1 MFRET
6 AKSVILFLLVI
17 ISAVLTYM
25 VWSYQP
31 EFSQVDTS
39 IESTPDIGRG
49 EPMPFKD
56 VMRAYQLIWA
66 DGNDIQ
72 GTIKEDAVVG
82 VREFLEGTEIQDIN
96 VYNNMNRLNPALDE
110 DGSEEFLIV
119 DYPAEMPA
127 KSLFQVLGF
136 EYEGALPDYS
146 FDRIIVDIASDKVT
160 FFMLNE
166 ALDRVAVA
174 TTDIESSYLLSIVE
188 KYEDSFEDYTGIITN
203 QETSNNKMAIYGPSD
218 PGDVKVENF
227 LSTQHST
234 DVMNEILFMDDEI
247 STTRNEDVYVYEGD
261 SNIATYSSSTYSY
274 SYTNLDETLSSGRN
288 PHQTIQRS
296 FDFLNSHSALSNGY
310 MLFDYAEESNESIY
324 RFTMNGYVVF
334 SDEVQNTISV
344 KYGNNAVF
352 EYDRPQ
358 LHIDAHVPG
367 DQTKELTTL
376 ENVRYQIAL
385 NDELDLQKVS
395 KITIGYDMGFAESQ
409 TELNLLEFTP
419 EWYVKYDGEWMR
431 FDEGGLY

>member
-1 MFRET
+1 MFRER
-6 AKSVILFLLVI
+6 AKSLILFILVI
-17 ISAVLTYM
+17 ASAVLTYM

-39 IESTPDIGRG
+39 IESTPNIGRG
-49 EPMPFKD
+49 EPVPFEN

-66 DGNDIQ
+66 DGSDVQ

-82 VREFLEGTEIQDIN
+82 VREFLEGTEITDIN
-96 VYNNMNRLNPALDE
+96 VYNNMNRLDPSVGE

-119 DYPAEMPA
+119 DYPSEMPA

-136 EYEGALPDYS
+136 EYDDALPDYS
-146 FDRIIVDIASDKVT
+146 FDRIIVDIASDNVT

-166 ALDRVAVA
+166 ALDKVAVA
-174 TTDIESSYLLSIVE
+174 NTDIDSSYLLSIVE

-203 QETSNNKMAIYGPSD
+203 QRTSNNKTAIYGPSD
-218 PGDVKVENF
+218 PGEVDVENF
-227 LSTQHST
+227 LSTQHSV
-234 DVMNEILFMDDEI
+234 DVVNDILFMDDEI
-247 STTRNEDVYVYEGD
+247 TTTHNEDVYVYEGD
-261 SNIATYSSSTYSY
+261 SNIATYSSNTYSY
-274 SYTNLDETLSSGRN
+274 SYTNLDETLSSGRS

-296 FDFLNSHSALSNGY
+296 FDFLNSHTALTNEQ
-310 MLFDYAEESNESIY
+310 MLFDYEEESNESLY
-324 RFTMNGYVVF
+324 RLTMRGYPVF
-334 SDEVQNTISV
+334 SDEMQNTISV
-344 KYGNNAVF
+344 KYGKNAVF
-352 EYDRPQ
+352 EYERPQ
-358 LHIDAHVPG
+358 IHIDAHVPG
-367 DQTKELTTL
+367 DQTKELTPL

-385 NDELDLQKVS
+385 NEELDLQKVS

-431 FDEGGLY
+431 FDEGSLY